1 MKRIKL
7 LLVLVFIS
15 FSAKA
20 QIVQKDTIKM
30 GYVLT
35 ENDTILND
43 TILLPEII
51 ISREKLDLEAKKQ
64 FLILQL
70 KVLHHLNHQRLN
82 FSPFWLKFRSF

>member
-70 KVLHHLNHQRLN
+70 RLLHRQGFRFLK
-82 FSPFWLKFRSF
+82 SEPFFPEFPSF